1 MLIVACQMCGET
13 VILPGTP
20 DSDGIARVSWTC
32 KSCGVSQ
39 VLQLSVSSDGR
50 ANLRKIVGGM
60 SFCEETV
67 ASSKDKR

>member
-20 DSDGIARVSWTC
+20 DADGVARVSWTC
-32 KSCGVSQ
+32 RSCGVSQ
-39 VLQLSVSSDGR
+39 VLELNVSSDGR

-60 SFCEETV
+60 SFCDESVTSPTGRE
-67 ASSKDKR
+67 